1 MFAFQKTS
9 ASRTHLGARAIAVTA
24 LALAVLATG
33 ATGASAAAAS
43 PGATT
48 APAAAQTQSG
58 LLTLTTQRAVVFKD
72 GYALLIKKAT
82 GTADA
87 AGRVFTLDVPDAA
100 VLGSFWAVSP
110 DEAILAMRAEYT
122 DDWKRVDAILG
133 PAADTLDNLLK
144 TVIGK
149 AAALTT
155 ADGKTVR
162 GKVLGQAVLEG
173 RPFLLIEPET
183 GAGGPAGA
191 GARPVSIALAD
202 IVAVRSPD
210 LAEAAKPNP
219 AFARAKRLSFD
230 LGAQSAGKAA
240 ELTLMYFA
248 PGIRWIPTY
257 RVSGELKDSAAMAL
271 QAEILNQNEDLAG
284 VALDLVVGVPH
295 FQFREVV
302 SPLVL
307 EAALRNTLAQA
318 APQLMGQMSN
328 AMFTQRSGEWR
339 REGPAVAEAP
349 AGPGDIQLP
358 PELAAAGEQDLYVY
372 TVPNFSLRAG
382 GRATVPL
389 WQAEAPLHH
398 LYTLDLNVVRNA
410 QHGNMVQSE
419 AEHLSSR
426 PGGGNAR
433 YPAGSPLRLLTTQV
447 WHQLELTNRSKVP
460 WTTGAAIILRGH
472 LPMGQDL
479 LTYAPPGGTSLL
491 PMTVAVN
498 LRGTLVEEEIE
509 RKPNALTWDGH
520 AYALIRKKGT
530 ITLTSY
536 RDADSDMRVTVSL
549 PGKAEAVSGDGK
561 TRIDDFHPADW
572 QQGAFWY
579 NNHSEVVWELTLKP
593 GQTVEMTYTVSFY
606 VP

>member
-1 MFAFQKTS
+1 MFASQKPS
-9 ASRTHLGARAIAVTA
+9 ASRTPFAARAVAAAVA
-24 LALAVLATG
+24 LAILTCVL
-33 ATGASAAAAS
+33 
-43 PGATT
+43 PG
-48 APAAAQTQSG
+48 APAAAAPAAASAGATPAAGETESQAG
-58 LLTLTTQRAVVFKD
+58 LLTLTTERAVVFKD
-72 GYALLIKKAT
+72 GYALVIKKAT

-87 AGRVFTLDVPDAA
+87 DGRVFTLEVPDAA
-100 VLGSFWAVSP
+100 VLGSFWAVGR
-110 DEAILAMRAEYT
+110 DQAILAMRAEYT
-122 DDWKRVDAILG
+122 DDWKRVDTPVG
-133 PAADTLDNLLK
+133 AATDTLDNLLK
-144 TVIGK
+144 RITGK

-155 ADGKTVR
+155 AAGETVR
-162 GKVLGQAVLEG
+162 GKVLGQTAAEG
-173 RPFLLIEPET
+173 RLFLLIEPT
-183 GAGGPAGA
+183 GATGA
-191 GARPVSIALAD
+191 GARPITIALSD

-210 LAEAAKPNP
+210 LTEAAKPNP

-230 LGAQSAGKAA
+230 LGPKAAGKAA
-240 ELTLMYFA
+240 ALTVMYFA

-257 RVSGELKDSAAMAL
+257 RVSGELKDMAAMAL
-271 QAEILNQNEDLAG
+271 QAEILNQNEDLDG

-307 EAALRNTLAQA
+307 EGALRNTLAQA
-318 APQLMGQMSN
+318 APQIMGQMSN

-339 REGPAVAEAP
+339 REGPAPAAP
-349 AGPGDIQLP
+349 AAPADIQLP
-358 PELAAAGEQDLYVY
+358 PELAAASEQDLYVY

-389 WQAEAPLHH
+389 WQAQAPLHH
-398 LYTLDLNVVRNA
+398 LYTLDLDVVRSA

-419 AEHLSSR
+419 ADRLSSR
-426 PGGGNAR
+426 AGGGNAR
-433 YPAGSPLRLLTTQV
+433 YPAGSPLRLLRTQV
-447 WHQLELTNRSKVP
+447 WHQLELTNTSKVP

-479 LTYAPPGGTSLL
+479 LTYAPPGATSLL

-509 RKPNALTWDGH
+509 RKPNALSWGGH
-520 AYALIRKKGT
+520 SYSLIRKKGT

-549 PGKAEAVSGDGK
+549 PGKAEAVSGDG
-561 TRIDDFHPADW
+561 TMRVDDFHPADW
-572 QQGAFWY
+572 QDGGFWQ
-579 NNHSEVVWELTLKP
+579 NNHSDLVWELVLKP

>member
-1 MFAFQKTS
+1 MFSLRGMS
-9 ASRTHLGARAIAVTA
+9 ASWTRVAVSA
-24 LALAVLATG
+24 VALAVLAC
-33 ATGASAAAAS
+33 AAA
-43 PGATT
+43 GA
-48 APAAAQTQSG
+48 AEPESG
-58 LLTLTTQRAVVFKD
+58 RLALTTQRAVVFKD
-72 GYALLIKKAT
+72 GYALLVKKAA
-82 GTADA
+82 GVADA
-87 AGRVFTLDVPDAA
+87 SGRVFTLEVPDAA
-100 VLGSFWAVSP
+100 VLGSFWAVSQ
-110 DEAILAMRAEYT
+110 DQAILAMRAEYT
-122 DDWKRVDAILG
+122 DDWKRVDTPLG
-133 PAADTLDNLLK
+133 AATDTLDNLLK
-144 TVIGK
+144 QITGK
-149 AAALTT
+149 AATLTT
-155 ADGKTVR
+155 AGGETVR
-162 GKVLGQAVLEG
+162 GKVLGQVVVDS
-173 RPFLLIEPET
+173 RPFLLIEP
-183 GAGGPAGA
+183 AGGPAGT
-191 GARPVSIALAD
+191 GAKPVSIALAD

-230 LGAQSAGKAA
+230 LGAKAAGKAA
-240 ELTLMYFA
+240 DLTLMYFA

-257 RVSGELKDSAAMAL
+257 RVSGELKDTAAMAL

-295 FQFREVV
+295 FRFRDVV

-339 REGPAVAEAP
+339 REGPAVEVAAP
-349 AGPGDIQLP
+349 ADVQLP
-358 PELAAAGEQDLYVY
+358 PELGAAGEQDLYVY

-410 QHGNMVQSE
+410 RHGNMVQ
-419 AEHLSSR
+419 
-426 PGGGNAR
+426 GKDDDGR
-433 YPAGSPLRLLTTQV
+433 YPAGSPLRLLKTQV
-447 WHQLELTNRSKVP
+447 WHQLELTNQSKVP
-460 WTTGAAIILRGH
+460 WTTGAAIILRDH

-509 RKPNALTWDGH
+509 RTPNALKWGSNS
-520 AYALIRKKGT
+520 YSLIRKKGT
-530 ITLTSY
+530 ITLTSF
-536 RDADSDMRVTVSL
+536 RDADSDVRVTVSL
-549 PGKAEAVSGDGK
+549 PGKAEAASGDGHI
-561 TRIDDFHPADW
+561 RMDDFHPGDW
-572 QQGAFWY
+572 QEGGFWQ
-579 NNHSEVVWELTLKP
+579 NNHSELVWELTLKP
-593 GQTVEMTYTVSFY
+593 GQTVEMTYTVSFC

>member
-1 MFAFQKTS
+1 MFTLRGTRRS
-9 ASRTHLGARAIAVTA
+9 WARVAGVAVA
-24 LALAVLATG
+24 LAALLC
-33 ATGASAAAAS
+33 AAA
-43 PGATT
+43 GA
-48 APAAAQTQSG
+48 AEPESG
-58 LLTLTTQRAVVFKD
+58 RLAIKTQRAVVFKD
-72 GYALLIKKAT
+72 GYALLIKEAK
-82 GTADA
+82 GVADA
-87 AGRVFTLDVPDAA
+87 SGRVFTLEVPDSA
-100 VLGSFWAVSP
+100 VLGSFWAVRRT
-110 DEAILAMRAEYT
+110 DEILAMRAEYT
-122 DDWKRVDAILG
+122 DDWKRVDTPLG
-133 PAADTLDNLLK
+133 PAANTLENLLK
-144 TVIGK
+144 QVTGK
-149 AAALTT
+149 AVTLTT
-155 ADGKTVR
+155 AGGEEFR
-162 GKVLGQAVLEG
+162 GKMLGRTVIEDRSFVLVEPEG
-173 RPFLLIEPET
+173 RQ
-183 GAGGPAGA
+183 AGA
-191 GARPVSIALAD
+191 GPQPISIAQSQ
-202 IVAVRSPD
+202 IVAVRSPALSD
-210 LAEAAKPNP
+210 GGGADPP
-219 AFARAKRLSFD
+219 FARAKRLSFD
-230 LGAQSAGKAA
+230 LGEESAGKAV

-257 RVSGELKDSAAMAL
+257 RVSGELKDTAAMAL
-271 QAEILNQNEDLAG
+271 QAEILNQSEDLEG
-284 VALDLVVGVPH
+284 VGLDLVVGVPH
-295 FQFREVV
+295 FRFRDVV

-307 EAALRNTLAQA
+307 EATLRNALAQA